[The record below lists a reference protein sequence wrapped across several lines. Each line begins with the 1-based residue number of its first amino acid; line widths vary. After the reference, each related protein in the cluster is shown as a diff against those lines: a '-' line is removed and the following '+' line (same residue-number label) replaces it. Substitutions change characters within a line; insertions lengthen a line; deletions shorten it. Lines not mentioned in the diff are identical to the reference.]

1 MSQTSPVVAVLGL
14 GYVGLPLVVEFG
26 RHTRTI
32 GFDIVADKVAQCRA
46 GTDPSR
52 EIPDADMA
60 LAVHAEYTS
69 DPQALREAD
78 FILVAVPTPV
88 DIAHTPDF
96 GPLVAASRAIAPHL
110 KPGVTVIYESTVY
123 PGATEE
129 V

>member
-1 MSQTSPVVAVLGL
+1 MSQTQSPLLRSLPQFNGDRVLKPSIAVIGL

-32 GFDIVADKVAQCRA
+32 GFDILADKVATCRT

-52 EIPDADMA
+52 ELSDADMA

-69 DPQALREAD
+69 DPQFLREAD

-88 DIAHTPDF
+88 DKAHIPEF
-96 GPLVAASRAIAPHL
+96 GPLVGASRSR
-110 KPGVTVIYESTVY
+110 V
-123 PGATEE
+123 
-129 V
+129 